1 MPNNAR
7 LSVRLPLSFPFLVV
21 LLAVVGLGRNF
32 GVGAGPGWVFQ
43 EAQRSSE
50 ERIQQLEHDL
60 RIARSQ
66 PSGGCNCTIS

>member
-1 MPNNAR
+1 MPTNAR
-7 LSVRLPLSFPFLVV
+7 LPVRCLFFSF
-21 LLAVVGLGRNF
+21 GGCISCGGRDSTQLGA
-32 GVGAGPGWVFQ
+32 GVGGRIFQ